1 MKRAYIPKDE
11 DSVQITIV
19 RGLRAALPHGWRVVS
34 VANKPRSRVQG
45 AREKRMGA
53 VAGWPDLMVL
63 GIVDDGTIVENP
75 TVWFLEVKDPRG
87 TVQPHQSDVHDSL
100 KDLGF
105 AVAVVR
111 SWEDVVA
118 FAKAQ
123 QWPWRLA
130 A

>member
-1 MKRAYIPKDE
+1 MKRVYIPRDE

-19 RGLRAALPHGWRVVS
+19 RGLRAALPHGWRVVA
-34 VANKPRSRVQG
+34 VANKPRSRQQG
-45 AREKRMGA
+45 AREKRMGSW
-53 VAGWPDLMVL
+53 AGFPDLMVL
-63 GIVDDGTIVENP
+63 GHDPSAGKWNP
-75 TVWFLEVKDPRG
+75 YVWFLEVKDPRG
-87 TVQPHQSDVHDSL
+87 TVQPHQEDVHDDL

-123 QWPWRLA
+123 QWPMRIA